1 MENILGG
8 GHLERELTPE
18 PVAGPA
24 AGAVGLH
31 IALLA
36 AVALYGAA
44 MGLFHHNLWGSQGM
58 GGAMQVTLASA
69 LPLPAEQMNQNV
81 LATETP
87 SQAPAQPSPKEKI
100 RSDEEAI
107 PIRGKQAK
115 QNQEALKRMQQHQPP
130 PTQNNLARYG
140 EQAGSSMPKAMEGGG
155 SNGPTSVGDSS
166 FASLYAWYVQQITS
180 KMANSWNKYEVN
192 QATPKGTRAYITFT
206 IHKNGSPSD
215 VALDRTSGSPTL
227 DSSCER
233 AVKRV
238 DSFGS
243 LPAQYN
249 QSTLK
254 VSFYCEY

>member
-8 GHLERELTPE
+8 NLLERELTPE

-31 IALLA
+31 VALLA

-44 MGLFHHNLWGSQGM
+44 MGLFHHNLWGSRGA

-69 LPLPAEQMNQNV
+69 LPLPAEQTNQNV

-87 SQAPAQPSPKEKI
+87 SQAPAEPSPKEQK
-100 RSDEEAI
+100 RSEEKAI
-107 PIRGKQAK
+107 PIPGRDAK
-115 QNQEALKRMQQHQPP
+115 QTVARNLQHQQPQ
-130 PTQNNLARYG
+130 TEQNNVARYG
-140 EQAGSSMPKAMEGGG
+140 EQAGSSMPRAIEGGG
-155 SNGPTSVGDSS
+155 SNGPTAVGDNS
-166 FASLYAWYVQQITS
+166 FASLYSWYVQGITN

-192 QATPKGTRAYITFT
+192 QATPKGARAYIVFT
-206 IHKNGSPSD
+206 IHKDGSPSN
-215 VALDRTSGSPTL
+215 VALDRSSGSPTL
-227 DSSCER
+227 DTSCQR
-233 AVKRV
+233 AVQRV

-243 LPAQYN
+243 LPPQYN